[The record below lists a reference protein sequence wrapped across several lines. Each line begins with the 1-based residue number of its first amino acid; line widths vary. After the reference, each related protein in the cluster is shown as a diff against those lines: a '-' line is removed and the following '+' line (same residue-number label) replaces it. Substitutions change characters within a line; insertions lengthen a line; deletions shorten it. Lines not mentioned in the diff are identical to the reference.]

1 MSGQRLKVQFQRLFN
16 HFSGQDA
23 DTNLQD
29 IAEVLF
35 CTRRNV
41 RMVINKMVDKGWI
54 NWEPA
59 VGRGKQS
66 RLIFCSTD
74 NELQMIHARKLVAE
88 GKLEPAL
95 EALEHNADKLAQI
108 IQEQLGHTTAH
119 GKQIVRLPYY
129 RAFSNLNPLQPL
141 RRSEQ
146 HLVRQVFNGLTRI
159 NEEKEEVEGDLAHH
173 WEALTPRHWRFYI
186 RPSVRFHDGRLLS
199 SDDIIAT
206 FKEVKQHRLFNH
218 IQDIQAPF
226 THTIDFYLASDDHRL
241 PDLLSNLIAMIQPA
255 DADMNNPNVLFPVGT
270 GPYKVI
276 QNDSKRFK
284 LEAYDQYFGFRALID
299 SVDIWML
306 SEVASCYLQP
316 ATDASQLGGV
326 SVSSRLKLD
335 EGCNF
340 LLFNRINGLPAD
352 PEWLKYL
359 KGRLTALQLLQRL
372 NKDQIGDFRLT
383 NAYGILPGWTHVPL
397 HSDPVQAPP
406 SKRIVTIAF
415 ACQHP
420 VYPHVAKAIGDI
432 LAEDGIK
439 LRMLEL
445 TTTEIALGKHSQ
457 KIDFW
462 LGGMS
467 LMNYRD
473 DALLSWFFNFDHIA
487 RAMPKEEFHLLEQEV
502 MQWRANPDQNSPC
515 QELGAKL
522 VEFGQVLP
530 LFHNWLGVDD
540 TGAVQGMQSNSMG
553 WFDFKSVWM
562 KPEHDEGGL

>member
-1 MSGQRLKVQFQRLFN
+1 MSGQRLKSQFQRLFS
-16 HFSGQDA
+16 HFNGQDS
-23 DTNLQD
+23 DTTLQE
-29 IAEVLF
+29 ISEVLF

-41 RMVINKMVDKGWI
+41 RMVMNKMAENGWI
-54 NWEPA
+54 DWDPA
-59 VGRGKQS
+59 VGRGKLS
-66 RLIFCSTD
+66 RLTFHSTD
-74 NELQMIHARKLVAE
+74 SELQQLHARKLVAE

-95 EALEHNADKLAQI
+95 EALDYNADKLAQI

-119 GKQIVRLPYY
+119 GQQIVRLPYY
-129 RAFSNLNPLQPL
+129 REFTNLNPLQPL

-146 HLVRQVFNGLTRI
+146 HLVRQIFNGLTRI

-186 RPSVRFHDGRLLS
+186 RPSVRFHDGSLLES
-199 SDDIIAT
+199 EDIIAT
-206 FKEVKQHRLFNH
+206 FDKVKRHRLFNH
-218 IQDIQAPF
+218 IERIDAPF
-226 THTIDFYLASDDHRL
+226 NHTIDFHLHYDDHRF

-255 DADMNNPNVLFPVGT
+255 EADMDNSNELFPIGT

-276 QNDSKRFK
+276 QNDTKRFK
-284 LEAYDQYFGFRALID
+284 LEAFDQYFGFRALID
-299 SVDIWML
+299 VVDIWML

-316 ATDASQLGGV
+316 ASDISQVGDV
-326 SVSSRLKLD
+326 SVSTRLKLD

-340 LLFNRINGLPAD
+340 LLFNRTEGLASD
-352 PEWLKYL
+352 PEWLTYFLAKL
-359 KGRLTALQLLQRL
+359 NALNILQRL
-372 NKDQIGDFRLT
+372 NKEQIGDFRLT
-383 NAYGILPGWTHVPL
+383 NAYGLLPGWAHVPL
-397 HSDPVQAPP
+397 SRHPVPAPP
-406 SKRIVTIAF
+406 KPKSVTIAF

-420 VYPHVAKAIGDI
+420 VYPHVATAIEEL

-439 LRMLEL
+439 LKMLEL
-445 TTTEIALGKHSQ
+445 TTTEIALGKHAG
-457 KIDFW
+457 KIDIW

-467 LMNYRD
+467 LMNHRD

-487 RAMPKEEFHLLEQEV
+487 RAMPETEFDALENEV
-502 MQWRANPDQNSPC
+502 ALWRQSRDTIAPC
-515 QELGAKL
+515 QQLGAKL

-562 KPEHDEGGL
+562 KPELDTH